1 MGRQLPGLYSGQQ
14 CLGQWPSHGR
24 SGGKH
29 STNTVVD
36 IFILI
41 LCACVCVRVV
51 HVCAC
56 VCVRVVHVCA
66 CVRVCVLEQQSIVHC
81 Q

>member
-36 IFILI
+36 IFIPI
-41 LCACVCVRVV
+41 SCACVCVRVV
-51 HVCAC
+51 HVSVTCVHVC
-56 VCVRVVHVCA
+56 VCVC
-66 CVRVCVLEQQSIVHC
+66 LSSSQ
-81 Q
+81 